1 MRTTLGSIAIAWL
14 LAGMATA
21 QGAPQEFPYKA
32 YVNREEVYVRSGP
45 GEDYYP
51 TDKLKIGQEVEIYR
65 HDPGG
70 WFAIRP
76 PEGSFA
82 WVSNRYLDLKKDH
95 LATVNAERV
104 AARVGSKFSDIRDV
118 IQVRLQKG
126 ETVDVL
132 DSATTTDAQG
142 VKTTWCKITPP
153 SGEFRW
159 VFGKYVDSEYPRDG
173 VRRVSTKVQAVSE
186 STSPAP
192 RATPPASVEPRPIRT
207 DDRPQRAATRPA
219 PLEPARQPIAEVP
232 KAISVPMRSLS
243 PEEYQAALDD
253 IDLKLSGMVAE
264 EVTVWTFDQI
274 QPRAEVLLEQAQTA
288 VERGRARLLVNKI
301 ARFDEIKR
309 RYDAVN
315 NLRGQTDR
323 RQEELAR
330 LSRQRGEAAPAAN
343 PADRFDGMGKLTRV
357 VSPAVGAPRYALVES
372 NGQVRCYVSPAPGVS
387 LQHYVG
393 HDVGITGVRGYIPE
407 QQAHHV
413 MAKHVTILNDGN
425 TRLLR

>member
-1 MRTTLGSIAIAWL
+1 MAWF
-14 LAGMATA
+14 LACMATA
-21 QGAPQEFPYKA
+21 QGAQEFPYKA

-45 GEDYYP
+45 GDDYYP

-70 WFAIRP
+70 WFAVRP

-82 WVSNRYLDLKKDH
+82 WVSSHYLDLKKDH

-126 ETVDVL
+126 ETVEIL
-132 DSATTTDAQG
+132 DKVTTSDPQG
-142 VKTTWCKITPP
+142 DKTTWCKIAPP

-159 VFGKYVDSEYPRDG
+159 IFGKYVDPEYPRDG
-173 VRRVSTKVQAVSE
+173 VRRVPTRVQQVSA
-186 STSPAP
+186 SSPP
-192 RATPPASVEPRPIRT
+192 SPPPVPPPPVEPRPIRT
-207 DDRPQRAATRPA
+207 EPRSASA
-219 PLEPARQPIAEVP
+219 PQPIAPAPTAV
-232 KAISVPMRSLS
+232 SVPMRNLS
-243 PEEYQAALDD
+243 PEEFQAALDE
-253 IDLKLSGMVAE
+253 IDLKVATMVAE

-274 QPRAEVLLEQAQTA
+274 RPRAEMYLEQAQTA

-301 ARFDEIKR
+301 ARFEDIKR

-315 NLRGQTDR
+315 TLRDQTDR
-323 RQEELAR
+323 RQDELAR
-330 LSRQRGEAAPAAN
+330 LSRQRAEAAPAAN
-343 PADRFDGMGKLTRV
+343 SADRYDGVGKLTRV

-413 MAKHVTILNDGN
+413 MAKHVTILDDGN
-425 TRLLR
+425 RLR